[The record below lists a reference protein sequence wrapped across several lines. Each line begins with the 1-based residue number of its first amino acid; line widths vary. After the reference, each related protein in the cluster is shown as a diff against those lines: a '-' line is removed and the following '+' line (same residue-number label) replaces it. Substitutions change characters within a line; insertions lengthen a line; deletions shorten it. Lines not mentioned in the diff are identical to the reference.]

1 MVELHRTQYS
11 HSSVEWLSH
20 VWLFATPWTA
30 ACQASLSNSQSLLKL
45 MPIKSVMPSNHLN
58 LLFLPSIY
66 PSIRIFSNE
75 SVLCIRWPKYWS
87 FNFSISLSNEYSE
100 LISFRIDWFH
110 LLAIQ
115 GTQKSSPTRQ
125 FKSIN
130 SSALNIHIQTQMS
143 TSKIGNIWKISVD
156 FINVNFFVVVLY
168 CNLQNV
174 SLRETGWKGCRIC
187 LYYFLQITVSL

>member
-1 MVELHRTQYS
+1 
-11 HSSVEWLSH
+11 
-20 VWLFATPWTA
+20 
-30 ACQASLSNSQSLLKL
+30 
-45 MPIKSVMPSNHLN
+45 MPIESVMPSNHLN
-58 LLFLPSIY
+58 LLFIPSIY

-87 FNFSISLSNEYSE
+87 FSISLSNEYSG

-174 SLRETGWKGCRIC
+174 SLRETG
-187 LYYFLQITVSL
+187 